1 MTQAVPLPAPG
12 STTELSKIDLSMN
25 VLFNGA
31 LYYVAEISDQL
42 AGSRGF
48 EVVNKRT
55 GHGAF
60 LDGAVAD
67 KMRTSFHLFMVER
80 GGQATADEVE
90 EFISD
95 YDGLLMQRVVY
106 H

>member
-1 MTQAVPLPAPG
+1 MTYPLPAAEP
-12 STTELSKIDLSMN
+12 SNLDLSMN

-31 LYYVAEISDQL
+31 LYYVAEISDQQS
-42 AGSRGF
+42 GSRGF

-60 LDGAVAD
+60 LDGAVAA
-67 KMRTSFHLFMVER
+67 KMRTSFQSLLVLH
-80 GGQATADEVE
+80 GGQVTEDQVD
-90 EFISD
+90 EFIGE
-95 YDGLLMQRVVY
+95 YDALLMQRVVY